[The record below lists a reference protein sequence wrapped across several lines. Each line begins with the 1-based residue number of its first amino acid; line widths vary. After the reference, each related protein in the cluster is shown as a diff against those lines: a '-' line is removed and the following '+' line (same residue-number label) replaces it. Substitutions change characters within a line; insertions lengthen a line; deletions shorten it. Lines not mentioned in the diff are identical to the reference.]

1 MAQLDP
7 CMSFGFH
14 LKSQEDFK
22 SFEEQVRRGITELN
36 PNSLF
41 HIIEEDDFSVSLSG
55 SIISIASYL

>member
-14 LKSQEDFK
+14 LKSLEDFK
-22 SFEEQVRRGITELN
+22 AFEEQVRRGIAEHN
-36 PNSLF
+36 PFSLF
-41 HIIEEDDFSVSLSG
+41 HVVEEEDFSVSLSG